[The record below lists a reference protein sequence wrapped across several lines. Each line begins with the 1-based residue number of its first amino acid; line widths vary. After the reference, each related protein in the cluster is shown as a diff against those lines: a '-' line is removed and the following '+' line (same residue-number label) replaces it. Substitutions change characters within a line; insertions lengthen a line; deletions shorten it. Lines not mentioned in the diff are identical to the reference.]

1 MNKTSIIDTAV
12 LKEKVQE
19 YAMKV
24 GRICARP
31 VKNFCIVSMVILFW
45 VSLPISAQKEIK
57 VSYPSK
63 VCVGDIFN
71 VSYFLETEGSES
83 VLGSVGYQ
91 IYIKRSFNDLQLNKI
106 LIDINPWNDLKSVVN
121 PIVLSVYYG
130 IIWGITHF
138 VIKLK
143 IKDYSIKETLIEL

>member
-1 MNKTSIIDTAV
+1 MQVFSFPVI
-12 LKEKVQE
+12 
-19 YAMKV
+19 
-24 GRICARP
+24 ARL
-31 VKNFCIVSMVILFW
+31 LF
-45 VSLPISAQKEIK
+45 
-57 VSYPSK
+57 
-63 VCVGDIFN
+63 
-71 VSYFLETEGSES
+71 EGSES